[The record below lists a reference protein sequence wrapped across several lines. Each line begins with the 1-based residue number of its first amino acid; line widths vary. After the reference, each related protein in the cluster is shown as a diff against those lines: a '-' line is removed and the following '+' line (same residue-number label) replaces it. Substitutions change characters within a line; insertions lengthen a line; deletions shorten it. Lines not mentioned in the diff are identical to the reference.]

1 MPDRALEG
9 IRVLDFGWHIAGPFA
24 TKLLADFGADV
35 IKVERPGRGDP
46 ARDLGPFPPGN
57 RSLETSATFLYLNT
71 NKRSIV
77 LDLAHPAGR
86 EVALRLAASAD
97 IVLENFRPGVM
108 ARLGLDHETLRT
120 VNPDVITVSIS
131 NYGQTG
137 PYAQYEATE
146 LTLWGHGEIPY
157 ITGQSDRPP
166 LKTAGAQPSLHAG
179 INACIG
185 ALAALWQR
193 DLLGEAQ
200 YLDVSILEAVVNL
213 IEFSLGLYQCLGL
226 VHRRRRATVAGFHP
240 AGRRATAKGDL
251 FLMFG
256 SRTGAEVA
264 VALNLPELNDP
275 RFATNALRYQ
285 HREEF
290 DRIFLP
296 WLERHTATEAFR
308 LLQERAR
315 LPVAKVMTLADLF
328 EDEQYRA
335 REYFVDLD
343 HPLAGLARYAGPP
356 FKMSAT
362 PAQYRRPAPRLGEHT
377 IEILREAGY
386 SEGEIAQLIASGAAS
401 AALTASPASENN

>member
-9 IRVLDFGWHIAGPFA
+9 LRVLDFGWHIAGPFA

-35 IKVERPGRGDP
+35 IKIERPGRGDP
-46 ARDLGPFPPGN
+46 TRELGPFPPGQ

-77 LDLAHPAGR
+77 LDLAHPDGR

-97 IVLENFRPGVM
+97 IVLESFRPGVM
-108 ARLGLDHETLRT
+108 TRLGLDHQALRA

-137 PYAQYEATE
+137 PYAHYDATE
-146 LTLWGHGEIPY
+146 LTLWGQGEVPY
-157 ITGQSDRPP
+157 ITGQSERPP

-193 DLLGEAQ
+193 EFVGEAQ
-200 YLDVSILEAVVNL
+200 YLDVSVLEAVVNL

-226 VHRRRRATVAGFHP
+226 VHRRRRATIAGFHP

-256 SRTGAEVA
+256 SRSGADVA

-290 DRIFLP
+290 DRIFVP
-296 WLERHTATEAFR
+296 WLETHTATEAFR

-315 LPVAKVMTLADLF
+315 LPVAKVMTLAELF

-335 REYFVDLD
+335 REFFVDLE
-343 HPLAGLARYAGPP
+343 HPLAGVFRYAGPP
-356 FKMSAT
+356 YKLSAT
-362 PAQYRRPAPRLGEHT
+362 PAQYRRPAPQLGEHT

-386 SEGEIAQLIASGAAS
+386 GDEAIGRLLASGVAQ
-401 AALTASPASENN
+401 AALTRPAAGENN

>member
-46 ARDLGPFPPGN
+46 ARELGPFPPGQ
-57 RSLETSATFLYLNT
+57 RSLETSATFLSLNT

-77 LDLAHPAGR
+77 LDLAHPDGR

-97 IVLENFRPGVM
+97 IVVENFRPGVM
-108 ARLGLDHETLRT
+108 ARLGLDHQTLRT

-137 PYAQYEATE
+137 PYAHYDATE
-146 LTLWGHGEIPY
+146 LTLWGQGEVPY
-157 ITGQSDRPP
+157 ITGHSERPP

-193 DLLGEAQ
+193 DLVGEAQ

-213 IEFSLGLYQCLGL
+213 IEFSLGLFQCLGL
-226 VHRRRRATVAGFHP
+226 VHRRRRATIAGFHP
-240 AGRRATAKGDL
+240 AGRRATAQGDL

-256 SRTGAEVA
+256 SRTGADVA

-290 DRIFLP
+290 DRIFVP

-315 LPVAKVMTLADLF
+315 LPVAKVMTLAELF
-328 EDEQYRA
+328 ADDQYRA
-335 REYFVDLD
+335 REYFVDIE
-343 HPLAGLARYAGPP
+343 HPVAGLFSYAGPP
-356 FKMSAT
+356 FKLDAT
-362 PAQYRRPAPRLGEHT
+362 PAHYRRPAPQLGEQT

-386 SEGEIAQLIASGAAS
+386 GDDDINRLLASGAAQ
-401 AALTASPASENN
+401 AALTRPATGENN